1 MRAEPLL
8 VMDSRVCG
16 TLKIRAK
23 RGKGETLC
31 LEFEKLEYFFLD
43 IYVVHG
49 MKQMVPVLW
58 CFYFVQGDERII
70 KRMSLRLDGEDV

>member
-49 MKQMVPVLW
+49 MK
-58 CFYFVQGDERII
+58 
-70 KRMSLRLDGEDV
+70 

>member
-1 MRAEPLL
+1 MKTLPNRRISETVLAYERERSGKRMRAEPLL

-49 MKQMVPVLW
+49 MK
-58 CFYFVQGDERII
+58 
-70 KRMSLRLDGEDV
+70 